1 MQRVQKIE
9 SIQSGPFT
17 DKKNL
22 IDFHI
27 PGGRQYDMS
36 RSYVNLR
43 ANITTTDAA
52 GTGTGA
58 GVYNWT
64 FNWSND
70 GGATAVQDTF
80 KNNALVKNVRLT
92 SATSGVLEDIRRNDV
107 LRQQLYAYTDNEE
120 DCVGVSYK
128 EINQRNLQGN
138 IKVAPGVEFFS
149 EGSTKSVQNIVDV
162 VIPMSHLVELG
173 RSSALPCDKLGQLR
187 LHLECN
193 LDKWIVSQLQGAGSG
208 TGAAGLD
215 MEFGTE
221 ANCRF
226 DTSAVAVGD
235 LTEITCSQP
244 FINPDCSPYWV
255 GQKIE
260 VQGVEQ
266 SSGSAILPKKT
277 TITAIAYDDATQKIT
292 LTTADTIT
300 TLGAGESL
308 GQIKIDGVDAGSLSL
323 EWTQAQ
329 VVVVENSAM
338 QSVDELVYN
347 TYTNEEDSGAGQTS
361 FSRMYNVEAEAF
373 NVLLCLPDTT
383 SDLTC
388 SNNAAGTQYQDYRLR
403 NNNVALTD
411 RRVEISPRTPLY
423 YDRVAMYLL
432 NGAMP
437 LRNLHEKNMAS
448 NQFYDDRYTAADAK
462 DLVFL
467 GNPLPI
473 TPQRKLLQVD
483 INGAT
488 GQGGVNKLLLY
499 KSVARRVAL

>member
-36 RSYVNLR
+36 KSYVNLR
-43 ANITTTDAA
+43 ANITSTDAA
-52 GTGTGA
+52 ATGTGA
-58 GVYNWT
+58 GVYNWA

-70 GGATAVQDTF
+70 GGATAVQDSF

-128 EINQRNLQGN
+128 ELNQRNLQGN

-187 LHLECN
+187 LHMEMN
-193 LDKWIVSQLQGAGSG
+193 FDKWIVSQLQGTGSG
-208 TGAAGLD
+208 SGAVGTAFQ
-215 MEFGTE
+215 FGVESNT
-221 ANCRF
+221 RF
-226 DTSAVAVGD
+226 DDSATAVGD
-235 LTEITCSQP
+235 LTTITCSQP
-244 FINPDCSPYWV
+244 FINADCSPYWV

-260 VQGVEQ
+260 VKGTKNPGATAV
-266 SSGSAILPKKT
+266 ATKT
-277 TITAIAYDDATQKIT
+277 TITAIAYDVASQKIT
-292 LTTADTIT
+292 LTVADTIT
-300 TLGAGESL
+300 NLAAGETL
-308 GQIKIDGVDAGSLSL
+308 QTITIDGVNAGSLSL

-329 VVVVENSAM
+329 AVIVENSAM
-338 QSVDELVYN
+338 ESVDELVYN
-347 TYTNEEDSGAGQTS
+347 TYTNEEDSGAGQVS

-373 NVLLCLPDTT
+373 NVLLCLPDTA

-432 NGAMP
+432 NGALP
-437 LRNLHEKNMAS
+437 LRNLHEKNIAS
-448 NQFYDDRYTAADAK
+448 NQFYDSRYTATTK

-467 GNPLPI
+467 GNPLPL

>member
-36 RSYVNLR
+36 KSYVNLR
-43 ANITTTDAA
+43 ANITSTDAA
-52 GTGTGA
+52 GSGTGA
-58 GVYNWT
+58 GVYNWC

-70 GGATAVQDTF
+70 GGATAVQDSF

-120 DCVGVSYK
+120 DCVGISYR
-128 EINQRNLQGN
+128 ELNQKNAQGN

-149 EGSTKSVQNIVDV
+149 QGSTKSVQNIVDV

-173 RSSALPCDKLGQLR
+173 RSNALPCDKLGQLR

-193 LDKWIVSQLQGAGSG
+193 FDKWIVSQLQGAGSG
-208 TGAAGLD
+208 SGATGLD
-215 MEFGTE
+215 MQFGTE
-221 ANCRF
+221 ANTHF
-226 DTSAVAVGD
+226 DNSAAGVE
-235 LTEITCSQP
+235 LTTITTTQT
-244 FINPDCSPYWV
+244 FVNPDCSPYWV

-260 VQGVEQ
+260 V
-266 SSGSAILPKKT
+266 SGTNQTTGSTITPKKT
-277 TITAIAYDDATQKIT
+277 TITEISYDVSTQKLT
-292 LTTADTIT
+292 LTVADTIVSLPAGQE
-300 TLGAGESL
+300 LGA
-308 GQIKIDGVDAGSLSL
+308 IRVDGVDAGSISL

-338 QSVDELVYN
+338 QPVDELVYN

-373 NVLLCLPDTT
+373 NVLLCLPDTE

-388 SNNAAGTQYQDYRLR
+388 ANNSAGTQYQDYRLR
-403 NNNVALTD
+403 SNNVALTD

-423 YDRVAMYLL
+423 YDRIGMYLL
-432 NGAMP
+432 NGALP
-437 LRNLHEKNMAS
+437 LRNLHEKNIPS
-448 NQFYDDRYTAADAK
+448 NEFFDSRYSGTDVK

-499 KSVARRVAL
+499 KSVARRVGL